1 MEEPTTTVDPVE
13 TGAETALPVQD
24 APVAA
29 DATTTVEPSE
39 PSQGGEEAPVPE
51 VDDKLQ
57 SFAKGQGIDD
67 ISELSERELK
77 LLKVAKDNQ
86 AEYQRNRQKSSELE
100 KSIAANSDEI
110 ATQVAQDTGQD
121 PELLKIVR
129 GLQVN
134 QAVRDFWDAHPEARQ
149 YEQEM
154 IKVHAEKPYLA
165 GDLEALYATALVKS
179 GGLDAVKSQGKREV
193 LTNLAQKQQA
203 TAPIGN
209 ATNSG
214 APKAKPFKELSIAEM
229 EAQLG
234 FVRR

>member
-13 TGAETALPVQD
+13 TGADAALPVQD

-39 PSQGGEEAPVPE
+39 PSDGGVEAPVP

-86 AEYQRNRQKSSELE
+86 AEFQRNRQKSSELE
-100 KSIAANSDEI
+100 KAVQANSDEI

-134 QAVRDFWDAHPEARQ
+134 QAVRDFWDAHPEAKQ
-149 YEQEM
+149 YEQDM
-154 IKVHAEKPYLA
+154 IKVHGEKPYLA
-165 GDLEALYATALVKS
+165 GDLEALYATALVRS
-179 GGLDAVKSQGKREV
+179 GGLDTVKSQGKREA

>member
-1 MEEPTTTVDPVE
+1 MEEPTTTVEPVE
-13 TGAETALPVQD
+13 SGAEPALPVEDVQ
-24 APVAA
+24 PTA
-29 DATTTVEPSE
+29 DATPVAEPSE
-39 PSQGGEEAPVPE
+39 PSEGGVEAPIPE

-67 ISELSERELK
+67 ISALTEREMK

-86 AEYQRNRQKSSELE
+86 AEFQRNRQKASELE
-100 KSIAANSDEI
+100 KTIESTANDNVDELAAN
-110 ATQVAQDTGQD
+110 TGQD
-121 PELLKIVR
+121 PELLRIVR
-129 GLQVN
+129 GLQVKET
-134 QAVRDFWDAHPEARQ
+134 VRDFWDSHPEAKA

-179 GGLDAVKSQGKREV
+179 GGLDTVKSQGKREV

-214 APKAKPFKELSIAEM
+214 APKAKPFNELSIAEM
-229 EAQLG
+229 EAKLG